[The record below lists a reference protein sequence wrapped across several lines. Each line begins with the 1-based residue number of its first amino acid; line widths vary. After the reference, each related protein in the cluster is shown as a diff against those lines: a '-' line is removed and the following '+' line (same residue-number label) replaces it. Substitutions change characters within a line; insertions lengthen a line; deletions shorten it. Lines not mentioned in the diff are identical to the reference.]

1 MKDTAGNIPA
11 TVKEG
16 EGCVEITFSDE
27 IPRELIENQV
37 KECQDGTCACCTAAF
52 RENVESF
59 EIIPDKKLK
68 VRVTGSITKDQI
80 MENILS
86 CAPKLL

>member
-1 MKDTAGNIPA
+1 MNDTTNKLPA
-11 TVKEG
+11 TVQEG
-16 EGCVEITFSDE
+16 DGYVEITFSDE

-37 KECQDGTCACCTAAF
+37 KECQNGTCACCTTAF

-59 EIIPDKKLK
+59 EIIPDKELK
-68 VRVTGSITKDQI
+68 VRVKGSITKEQI